1 MLFGKNKL
9 ELDEFNIYLLVIK
22 FLNEGI
28 FCIIFLFL
36 WYVYYFD
43 NYVCVKLVY

>member
-1 MLFGKNKL
+1 MLFGKKKM

-28 FCIIFLFL
+28 FCIIFCFCGMCIILIIMF
-36 WYVYYFD
+36 V
-43 NYVCVKLVY
+43 